1 MLAYVPRFSK
11 YIHAC
16 ACLHVDAV
24 SELPY
29 WFLPNGDGSLSP
41 ASWEEMADNPVVCSL
56 RHGSSYGMEACTCQG
71 ACPGRHTEHARA
83 AGQSHA
89 PARLLQLHSRA

>member
-1 MLAYVPRFSK
+1 MSACMPSVHTPHLLLPEVACLRHQIQLVAHAGMLAYAPRFSK

-41 ASWEEMADNPVVCSL
+41 ASWEEMADSPVVSL
-56 RHGSSYGMEACTCQG
+56 S
-71 ACPGRHTEHARA
+71 
-83 AGQSHA
+83 
-89 PARLLQLHSRA
+89 

>member
-1 MLAYVPRFSK
+1 MHIIVFISGAVSFCQIRPRPQTPQTAYTSCIHAGMLAYAPRFSK

-41 ASWEEMADNPVVCSL
+41 ASWEEMADSPVV
-56 RHGSSYGMEACTCQG
+56 SSA
-71 ACPGRHTEHARA
+71 
-83 AGQSHA
+83 
-89 PARLLQLHSRA
+89 